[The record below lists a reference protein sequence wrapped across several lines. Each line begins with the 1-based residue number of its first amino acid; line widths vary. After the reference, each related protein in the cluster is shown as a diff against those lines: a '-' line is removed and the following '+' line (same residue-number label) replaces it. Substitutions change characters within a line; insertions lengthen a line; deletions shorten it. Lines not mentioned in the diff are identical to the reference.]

1 VFAEF
6 ARFAVRQLRIPSAEE
21 SVGLEREGRVMAL
34 TPARHAIL
42 REAAEAARL
51 EQSGEM
57 VAAPATG
64 G

>member
-1 VFAEF
+1 
-6 ARFAVRQLRIPSAEE
+6 
-21 SVGLEREGRVMAL
+21 MAL

-42 REAAEAARL
+42 REAAEVARL